1 MKTSRQK
8 QKLEMKGKLRT
19 KLETEKDI
27 KRIPL
32 QIPENRFLQG
42 DFSQSR

>member
-8 QKLEMKGKLRT
+8 QKLEIKGKLRT

-32 QIPENRFLQG
+32 QIPEKPIPAG
-42 DFSQSR
+42 GFSHSR